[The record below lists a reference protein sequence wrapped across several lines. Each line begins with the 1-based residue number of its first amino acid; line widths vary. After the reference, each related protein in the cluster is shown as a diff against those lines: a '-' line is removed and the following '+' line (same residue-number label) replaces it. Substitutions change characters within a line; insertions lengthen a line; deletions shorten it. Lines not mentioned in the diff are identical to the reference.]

1 MITQIIKRLHRL
13 KRVLNSNVGFT
24 LTELLLVTSILG
36 TISPAAYIGVKNKAY
51 EISCANNLKQIG
63 LALQMFE
70 IEQGRLPNA
79 KFFPKDPNTDP
90 RSIKV
95 ILGNYGMPN
104 EIFICPTAPQQLK
117 DLGLTYLWN
126 DKTNGK
132 TLFSIQNRSRTW
144 LMVDMTAAY
153 EKAESHRG
161 GYNILYA
168 DFHVGW
174 SQKPPLK
181 PETIR
186 K

>member
-1 MITQIIKRLHRL
+1 ML
-13 KRVLNSNVGFT
+13 KRILKSKTGFT

-36 TISPAAYIGVKNKAY
+36 AVSPAAYIGVKNKAY
-51 EISCANNLKQIG
+51 EISCMNNLKQIG
-63 LALQMFE
+63 TTLQMFE
-70 IEQGRLPNA
+70 LEQGKLPDA
-79 KFFPKDPNTDP
+79 KFFPNNPNTDP

-95 ILGNYGMPN
+95 ILKNYGMPN

-126 DKTNGK
+126 DEVNGK
-132 TLFSIQNRSRTW
+132 SLYSIDNPSQTW

-153 EKAESHRG
+153 EEATSHRN

-168 DFHVGW
+168 NFQVNW
-174 SQKPPLK
+174 SASPPFNPK
-181 PETIR
+181 TVE

>member
-1 MITQIIKRLHRL
+1 ML
-13 KRVLNSNVGFT
+13 KRILKSKTGFT

-36 TISPAAYIGVKNKAY
+36 AVSPAAYIGVKNKAY
-51 EISCANNLKQIG
+51 EISCMNNLKQIG
-63 LALQMFE
+63 TTLQMFE
-70 IEQGRLPNA
+70 LEQGKLPDA
-79 KFFPKDPNTDP
+79 KFFPNNPNTDP

-95 ILGNYGMPN
+95 ILKNYGMPN

-126 DKTNGK
+126 DEVNGK
-132 TLFSIQNRSRTW
+132 SLYSIDNPSQTW

-153 EKAESHRG
+153 EEATSHRN

-168 DFHVGW
+168 NFRVNW
-174 SQKPPLK
+174 SASPPFNPK
-181 PETIR
+181 TVE